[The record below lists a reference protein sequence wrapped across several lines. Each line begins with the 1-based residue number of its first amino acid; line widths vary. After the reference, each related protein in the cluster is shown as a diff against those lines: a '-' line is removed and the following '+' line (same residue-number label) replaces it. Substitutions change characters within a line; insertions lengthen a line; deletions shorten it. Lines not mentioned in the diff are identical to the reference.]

1 MLMAMAV
8 DKEAAL
14 TPGKESHAMESFA
27 YALRQLPAII
37 AENGGFD
44 AAQLVSELRALHAQ
58 GKHTVG
64 LGKSGSFSRLGLSS
78 IQDLS
83 RKSLIIINCHNGGS
97 CTVIL
102 LVNTMLLLFYD
113 DSLGAILFN
122 YQPTKFWV
130 TWGSFPVVN
139 YRYVKYIYFWT

>member
-64 LGKSGSFSRLGLSS
+64 LGKSGSFSRLVFRPFK
-78 IQDLS
+78 I
-83 RKSLIIINCHNGGS
+83 
-97 CTVIL
+97 
-102 LVNTMLLLFYD
+102 
-113 DSLGAILFN
+113 
-122 YQPTKFWV
+122 
-130 TWGSFPVVN
+130 FPA
-139 YRYVKYIYFWT
+139 RA